1 MLQTGIPRTGQS
13 PPAPKATTGPLQADA
28 CLASRANG
36 ELRRS
41 AYSGLRS
48 LQARVQEGV
57 VRIQGSVPTYFL
69 KQMAQTLLQQVCGPE
84 ASIDNRVTVAG
95 RKPRRTTPPRSH
107 LGSGQ
112 QIRRIPR

>member
-1 MLQTGIPRTGQS
+1 MLQTEVRRTGHS
-13 PPAPKATTGPLQADA
+13 PPAPKSAITPLQADTR
-28 CLASRANG
+28 LASRANG

-41 AYSGLRS
+41 AYGGLCS

-57 VRIQGSVPTYFL
+57 VRIEGSVPTYFL
-69 KQMAQTLLQQVCGPE
+69 KQMAQTLLLQVCGPE

-95 RKPRRTTPPRSH
+95 RKPRRTTPPCSH

-112 QIRRIPR
+112 QMRRIPR